1 MVKYSKL
8 PRTTS
13 IWNKYI
19 QKNEIDSTQDVTP
32 KKTDDI
38 QKGNN
43 NDYILTPISSKL
55 DEIFKRNW

>member
-8 PRTTS
+8 PRTIS

-32 KKTDDI
+32 KKLMIYKKVITTI
-38 QKGNN
+38 I
-43 NDYILTPISSKL
+43 Y
-55 DEIFKRNW
+55 